1 MGGVLAI
8 HAICPD
14 CRIHLGGDNNNGG
27 CHTTLS
33 TSEGVTAIGIA
44 VGVGATIASGG
55 SLLGASAFGL
65 SGASLSGVGVA
76 AGFGAAGLDGRAAVE
91 GKGWRV
97 LACFSGA
104 RGHSPG
110 IPEIIGA
117 LADVEEESAAA
128 GALTGLWALGLHLGL
143 ARIMADSASLLS
155 LCR

>member
-1 MGGVLAI
+1 M
-8 HAICPD
+8 
-14 CRIHLGGDNNNGG
+14 
-27 CHTTLS
+27 
-33 TSEGVTAIGIA
+33 TAIGIA

-65 SGASLSGVGVA
+65 SGTSLSVLA
-76 AGFGAAGLDGRAAVE
+76 SRLDSELPGSTGQAAVE

-97 LACFSGA
+97 SACFSGA
-104 RGHSPG
+104 RGALAG

-117 LADVEEESAAA
+117 LADVDEESAAA

-143 ARIMADSASLLS
+143 AGTMADSASLLS